1 MEIYEKFM
9 EINGH
14 SWKFQKKYGNS
25 TKFLE
30 IDGNSWKVYG
40 NLKKFMEIE
49 GNSLKFKE
57 SYEN

>member
-1 MEIYEKFM
+1 MEIHGNLQVVMVRKLMEIHENFM

-30 IDGNSWKVYG
+30 IHGKS
-40 NLKKFMEIE
+40 MEI
-49 GNSLKFKE
+49 
-57 SYEN
+57 